1 MNIWH
6 DINSNRINDNDFVAV
21 IEIPKGSKT
30 KYEVDKES
38 GFLML
43 DRVLSTSTQ
52 YPLNYGF
59 IPKTL
64 SGDGDPL
71 DVLVLCSETINPLT
85 LVRCYPIGIIYML
98 DNGKTDE
105 KIIALNEK
113 AALRDQII
121 AGKINEVAM
130 QANNGIAVTN
140 GRIDCLAQT
149 LSQITQVYVPA
160 SSVTPRPMPRFNSFV
175 VPPAPIPPAADA
187 ASSTSTSTT
196 NG

>member
-1 MNIWH
+1 MQI
-6 DINSNRINDNDFVAV
+6 
-21 IEIPKGSKT
+21 KT
-30 KYEVDKES
+30 ES
-38 GFLML
+38 GEQNVASQATGGTALG
-43 DRVLSTSTQ
+43 LSIGALGLLLLQ
-52 YPLNYGF
+52 NRGGLNGLLGGAPV
-59 IPKTL
+59 I
-64 SGDGDPL
+64 DPAVVGL
-71 DVLVLCSETINPLT
+71 QVAQA
-85 LVRCYPIGIIYML
+85 R
-98 DNGKTDE
+98 TDE

-175 VPPAPIPPAADA
+175 VPPAPEVAT
-187 ASSTSTSTT
+187 ASSTSTT

>member
-21 IEIPKGSKT
+21 IEIPKGSKS

-105 KIIALNEK
+105 KIIAIPFNDPFYNEYKSVDELPSHLTQEILHFLSVYK
-113 AALRDQII
+113 ALETTKTIVDKMQ
-121 AGKINEVAM
+121 GKDEAKNVINEAKELY
-130 QANNGIAVTN
+130 NKTF
-140 GRIDCLAQT
+140 C
-149 LSQITQVYVPA
+149 S
-160 SSVTPRPMPRFNSFV
+160 
-175 VPPAPIPPAADA
+175 
-187 ASSTSTSTT
+187 
-196 NG
+196 